1 MEIFLD
7 YQDNVI
13 LLEEQKLSLS
23 DQTFLVMIG

>member
-1 MEIFLD
+1 METFLD